1 MGKTPV
7 LKVGDTPIFESA
19 VILEYLEETGP
30 HPLHPRDP
38 LRRAEHR
45 GWIEFGSSILNDIW
59 ALYSAKDETTFAAK
73 RQVLTDKFGRIEARL
88 VHAPYFEGD
97 PFSLV
102 DAAYGP
108 IFRYF
113 DVFDEIDDFGILTT
127 AAKTRV
133 WRAELAR
140 RESVVAAVKSD
151 YADRLRRFLKARNSH
166 LSTLM

>member
-1 MGKTPV
+1 M
-7 LKVGDTPIFESA
+7 
-19 VILEYLEETGP
+19 
-30 HPLHPRDP
+30 
-38 LRRAEHR
+38 
-45 GWIEFGSSILNDIW
+45 
-59 ALYSAKDETTFAAK
+59 
-73 RQVLTDKFGRIEARL
+73 LTDKFGRIEARL